1 MKVTIELTASYDT
14 VKDGKKARATWTFTV
29 QADVESPQVQEQI
42 VALAK
47 KGGTDGKEE

>member
-14 VKDGKKARATWTFTV
+14 VKDEKKARAKWTLTV
-29 QADVESPQVQEQI
+29 QADVKSPEVQQQVIE
-42 VALAK
+42 LAK